1 MNFSYPPP
9 DAGDTP
15 AAPQA
20 PQYVQVNAPGVEPT
34 VSYAL
39 LGITILVYIL
49 QVISAQLLGANFLE
63 YMLQG
68 ASNGIYADVLA
79 VYGMKV
85 NQLILQGQY
94 WRFITPIL
102 LHGSIL
108 HIGFNMYALFILGP
122 GLERRFGHTRFLL
135 LYLLSGFAGN
145 VASFI
150 FSTAPSLGSST
161 AIFGLIG
168 AQGVFIYRNRQLF
181 AGRARAALT
190 QIVFIALLNLAIG
203 TTPGIDNWGHVG
215 GLLGG
220 LLFTWMAG
228 PVMTIE
234 GYPPY
239 LTARDTRED
248 REVYLAALLVF
259 ILTAVIAA
267 GTIYLRGG

>member
-1 MNFSYPPP
+1 MNSSYPPP
-9 DAGDTP
+9 QAGDSGS
-15 AAPQA
+15 APQPSQWVTVKA
-20 PQYVQVNAPGVEPT
+20 PDVTPVASYVI
-34 VSYAL
+34 
-39 LGITILVYIL
+39 LGLTILVYIL
-49 QVISAQLLGANFLE
+49 QVISAQFLGANPLE

-68 ASNGIYADVLA
+68 VSNGISTDILA
-79 VYGMKV
+79 AYGMKV

-94 WRFITPIL
+94 WRFITPVL

-108 HIGFNMYALFILGP
+108 HIGFNMYALYIIGP

-150 FSTAPSLGSST
+150 FTASPSLGSST

-168 AQGVFIYRNRQLF
+168 AQGIFIYRNRQLF

-190 QIVFIALLNLAIG
+190 QIIFIAALNLAIG

-215 GLLGG
+215 GLTAG
-220 LLFTWMAG
+220 LLFTWLAG
-228 PVMTIE
+228 PIMVIE

-239 LTARDTRED
+239 LTVKDTRENRD
-248 REVYLAALLVF
+248 IIQASILVF
-259 ILTAVIAA
+259 ILFAILA
-267 GTIYLRGG
+267 GVQIYLRGG